1 MLHGTFVALITPFT
15 EGAVDEQ
22 ALARLVDWLIDEGV
36 DGLVPCGTTGETP
49 SLTDEEWQCVAALV
63 IERAAGR
70 VPVVVGT
77 GTNSTAVSIA
87 RTRIARDLGATA
99 AMVVTP
105 YYNKPQQEGLVR
117 HVVAIADAVDLPL
130 VVYNVPGRT
139 GVNLAPE
146 TARRLVDAAPVVAIK
161 ESSGSLDQVSE
172 LVAAVGDRCAV
183 LSGDD
188 SLTLPIIAVG
198 GRGVIS
204 VVANIAPAAMAA
216 MVRAAL
222 QGDLERARELHRELF
237 PLARALF
244 LETNP
249 VPVKAAAEMLGLCS
263 GAVRLPLAP
272 LSEANRERL
281 HRVLA
286 TCPHTA
292 ARLLRRVEEAA

>member
-1 MLHGTFVALITPFT
+1 MFQGTFVALITPFT
-15 EGAVDEQ
+15 GDRIDEP
-22 ALARLVDWLIDEGV
+22 ALGRLVDWLIDQGV

-49 SLTDEEWQCVAALV
+49 SLTEEEWQRVAALV

-70 VPVVVGT
+70 VPVIVGT
-77 GTNSTAVSIA
+77 GTNSTATTIA
-87 RTRIARDLGATA
+87 RTRIARELGADA

-117 HVVAIADAVDLPL
+117 HVVAVADAVDLPL

-146 TARRLVDAAPVVAIK
+146 TARRLVEQAPVVAIK
-161 ESSGSLDQVSE
+161 ESSGSLDQISE
-172 LVAAVGDRCAV
+172 LVLAVGERCAV

-204 VVANIAPAAMAA
+204 VVANVAPAAMAA
-216 MVRAAL
+216 LVRAAL
-222 QGDLERARELHRELF
+222 QGDMERARALHHELF

-249 VPVKAAAEMLGLCS
+249 VPVKAAAEMLGLCA
-263 GAVRLPLAP
+263 GTVRLPLTP
-272 LSEANRERL
+272 LSDANRQRL
-281 HRVLA
+281 AHVLA

-292 ARLLRRVEEAA
+292 PLLASRLGEAA

>member
-1 MLHGTFVALITPFT
+1 MLAGTFVALITPFA
-15 EGAVDEQ
+15 EDRIDER
-22 ALARLVDWLIDEGV
+22 ALARLVDWLIAEGV

-49 SLTDEEWQCVAALV
+49 SLTDDEWRRVAELV

-70 VPVVVGT
+70 VPVIVGT

-87 RTRIARDLGATA
+87 RTRIARELGADA
-99 AMVVTP
+99 AMIVTP
-105 YYNKPQQEGLVR
+105 YYNKPQQEGLLR
-117 HVVAIADAVDLPL
+117 HVTAIADAVDLPL

-146 TARRLVDAAPVVAIK
+146 TARRLVEQAPVVAFK

-172 LVAAVGDRCAV
+172 LVLAIGDRCAV

-204 VVANIAPAAMAA
+204 VVANVAPAAMAA

-222 QGDLERARELHRELF
+222 QGELERAQQLHRELF

-244 LETNP
+244 WETNP

-263 GAVRLPLAP
+263 GAVRLPLVA

-281 HRVLA
+281 RTVLA
-286 TCPHTA
+286 RCPHTA
-292 ARLLRRVEEAA
+292 HLLARSLGEAA